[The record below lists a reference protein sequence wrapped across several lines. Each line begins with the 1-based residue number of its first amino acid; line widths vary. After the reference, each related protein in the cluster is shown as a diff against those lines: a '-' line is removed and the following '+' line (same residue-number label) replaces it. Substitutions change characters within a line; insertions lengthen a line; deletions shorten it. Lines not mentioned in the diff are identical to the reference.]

1 MSGPGTIKCYAEM
14 RDDSIDYAASALLLF
29 PEKDPIW
36 PAGAA
41 AEDMGCHKKKMSGY
55 NRVSAKPTTKYQDK
69 ADKEHYDSQSVPT
82 YEANLTRKQNIQSPN
97 NTF

>member
-36 PAGAA
+36 PAG
-41 AEDMGCHKKKMSGY
+41 GGGGY
-55 NRVSAKPTTKYQDK
+55 GMP
-69 ADKEHYDSQSVPT
+69 
-82 YEANLTRKQNIQSPN
+82 
-97 NTF
+97 

>member
-36 PAGAA
+36 PAG
-41 AEDMGCHKKKMSGY
+41 GGGY
-55 NRVSAKPTTKYQDK
+55 GMP
-69 ADKEHYDSQSVPT
+69 
-82 YEANLTRKQNIQSPN
+82 
-97 NTF
+97 